1 MTVSCCIVS
10 PREDSSCG
18 CDSADGLR
26 EGEDAGGFRL
36 AQYGSL
42 NSLST
47 RLNEVMLRIEM

>member
-1 MTVSCCIVS
+1 MTFCCCIVS
-10 PREDSSCG
+10 PRETFSCG
-18 CDSADGLR
+18 CDPADGLR

-36 AQYGSL
+36 AQYGPL